1 MKRFWRWLNAGAA
14 SVAILVT
21 GGGVAQKAAD
31 LAGLDDTALGN
42 AFREAF
48 GISPALAQE
57 LSFFAF
63 FDAQL
68 AALGPVVLPSEL
80 QAALSAAIAAY
91 LNAGGTA
98 LPTPD
103 ELAAAYPTLPGLTAV
118 YVAAL
123 QEAVLAGL
131 VPPVAVQLALAGD
144 LS

>member
-1 MKRFWRWLNAGAA
+1 MSASAA

-21 GGGVAQKAAD
+21 GGGLAQKAVD

-48 GISPALAQE
+48 GVSPAMAQQ
-57 LSFFAF
+57 LSFYTF

-68 AALGPVVLPSEL
+68 AALGPTVLPSDI
-80 QAALSAAIAAY
+80 QAALFAAIAAY
-91 LNAGGTA
+91 VAAGGTA
-98 LPTPD
+98 LPTPAD
-103 ELAAAYPTLPGLTAV
+103 LAAAYPTIPGIAEI

-123 QEAVLAGL
+123 QEAILANII
-131 VPPVAVQLALAGD
+131 PPTAVQLALAGD